1 MPENDNDKFCKVRNK
16 RIERGEKMSEKNRI
30 IFKNVCKNYGETKV
44 VKDLNLDINPGERLV
59 LLGPSGCGKS
69 TTLRMIAGLE
79 DITSG
84 DLYFG
89 NERVNDIASGE
100 RNIAMVFQNYALYPH
115 LTVWDNITFGLRM
128 NKVNKNEIDK
138 RAREAIKIL
147 RLDGLEKKIS
157 QRIIWRAKT
166 KSGIM

>member
-1 MPENDNDKFCKVRNK
+1 
-16 RIERGEKMSEKNRI
+16 MSEKNRI

-128 NKVNKNEIDK
+128 NKVNKM
-138 RAREAIKIL
+138 
-147 RLDGLEKKIS
+147 RLTKELEKL
-157 QRIIWRAKT
+157 
-166 KSGIM
+166 

>member
-1 MPENDNDKFCKVRNK
+1 
-16 RIERGEKMSEKNRI
+16 MSEKNRI

-100 RNIAMVFQNYALYPH
+100 
-115 LTVWDNITFGLRM
+115 
-128 NKVNKNEIDK
+128 
-138 RAREAIKIL
+138 
-147 RLDGLEKKIS
+147 EKYSNGIS
-157 QRIIWRAKT
+157 KLC
-166 KSGIM
+166 SLSPSNSLG